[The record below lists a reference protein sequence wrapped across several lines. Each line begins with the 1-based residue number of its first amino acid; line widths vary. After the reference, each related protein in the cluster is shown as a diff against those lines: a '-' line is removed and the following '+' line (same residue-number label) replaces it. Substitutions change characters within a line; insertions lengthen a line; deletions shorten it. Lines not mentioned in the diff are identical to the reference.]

1 MTETALVSPHSP
13 GSPWGAGS
21 PGRAAEEIW
30 WQVYPLGFVGA
41 PADATTVA
49 GPACHRLRRLER
61 WLDYAADLGCTGLLL
76 GPIFAA
82 RTHGYDTT
90 DPFRIDPRLGDE
102 ADFTR
107 LAVAARQRGLPVVLD
122 GVFHHVGRDFAMFA
136 QALADGPDSAAAG
149 WFLPRRGPDG
159 SVSYDTFEGHYQ
171 LVALNHGEPAVAAH
185 VIAVM
190 NHWLDR
196 GASGW
201 RLDAAYAVP
210 PSFWREVLP
219 AVRARHPAAWFTAE
233 MIHGDYARYAADSGI
248 ESVTQYELWKAIWSS
263 LNDRNF
269 FELAWALDRHNGF
282 LGALTPLTFVG
293 NHDVTRI
300 ASRLADHRHLGHALA
315 VLFSVGGTP
324 AVYYGDEQGLR
335 GVKEDRPGGDDA
347 IRPAYPAG
355 PHRLPASG
363 WPVYRLHQRLIAL
376 RRRHP
381 WLAAART
388 KVAHLTNRAVALEA
402 TDGGTRVITLL
413 NTDDRPREFPLGL
426 SGLATTETLGP
437 EAQGHEPK
445 APGREAATVPA
456 HAWRII
462 VARPLPR

>member
-1 MTETALVSPHSP
+1 MSESAPASLS
-13 GSPWGAGS
+13 W
-21 PGRAAEEIW
+21 AAEAIW
-30 WQVYPLGFVGA
+30 WHVYPLGFTGA
-41 PADATTVA
+41 PTGEPA
-49 GPACHRLRRLER
+49 GGPPDRPRDGHRLRQLER
-61 WLDYAADLGCTGLLL
+61 WLDYAADLGCSGLLL
-76 GPIFAA
+76 GPIFASLS
-82 RTHGYDTT
+82 HGYDTT
-90 DPFRIDPRLGDE
+90 DYFRVDPRLGDD
-102 ADFTR
+102 ADFDG
-107 LAVAARQRGLPVVLD
+107 LAAAARHRGLSIVMD
-122 GVFHHVGRDFAMFA
+122 GVFNHVGRGFAGFA
-136 QALADGPDSAAAG
+136 QALADGPDSAAAR
-149 WFLPRRGPDG
+149 WFLPRRDPDG
-159 SVSYDTFEGHYQ
+159 AVSYDTFEGHDQ
-171 LVALNHGEPAVAAH
+171 LVTLNHREPAVATH
-185 VIAVM
+185 VTAVM

-219 AVRARHPAAWFTAE
+219 AVRARHPAAWFIAE
-233 MIHGDYARYAADSGI
+233 MIHGDYVRYAADSGI
-248 ESVTQYELWKAIWSS
+248 DSVTQYELWKATWSS

-300 ASRLADHRHLGHALA
+300 ASQLSDRRHLGHALA

-335 GVKEDRPGGDDA
+335 GVKEDRAGGDDA

-355 PHRLPASG
+355 PDGLPASG
-363 WPVYRLHQRLIAL
+363 WPVYRLHQQLIGM

-388 KVAHLTNRAVALEA
+388 TIAHLTNRAVALQA
-402 TDGGTRVITLL
+402 SAGGGTRVITLL
-413 NTDDRPREFPLGL
+413 NVDDRPQQFPLDL
-426 SGLATTETLGP
+426 SGLVTTETLGP
-437 EAQGHEPK
+437 EAQAGEP
-445 APGREAATVPA
+445 AAVPA

-462 VARPLPR
+462 EARPVPG